1 MGNPGGPGN
10 PHAGAVGR
18 WRVMLTETVTA
29 EDIRAVINV
38 LLERAKAAEPW
49 AVKELLDRCLGKAHQ
64 TTEISGDMPTPVR
77 IALVLDEGPAGVSR
91 DDP

>member
-1 MGNPGGPGN
+1 
-10 PHAGAVGR
+10 
-18 WRVMLTETVTA
+18 MLTETITA

-64 TTEISGDMPTPVR
+64 TTESSTDGMTTVR
-77 IALVLDEGPAGVSR
+77 IALKLDEGPAGISR